1 MSSLMIADISEVLL
15 QMGLAASV
23 TETERAIAQEAIRVA
38 TAAVKRFLRYDPVQA
53 THTEFYPQNDFRVGA
68 RVGVWEADE
77 NTAYYREL
85 SGFVTNELQV
95 KHLPIRSITSLK
107 VDYDGRSATRAGSF
121 GSGTIQ
127 TEGSDFW
134 CNYDMEDSSGNKV
147 CKDGIIRS
155 HGRWPDVAGSVK
167 IVYVAGYSDAEL
179 HGQDSVIDASAI
191 LEAVIDEAV
200 RRVLKVYSRQKRRA
214 SGFAGPFSSESLG
227 AYSYSQD
234 TSITGRL
241 IGGGMD
247 ILPETEQKL
256 MEFQRFDLGVM

>member
-1 MSSLMIADISEVLL
+1 MAGIIADISEILL

-23 TETERAIAQEAIRVA
+23 TETERAIAQEALRVA

-53 THTEFYPQNDFRVGA
+53 THTEFYPQNDFRRGGRIA
-68 RVGVWEADE
+68 IWEVSD
-77 NTAYYREL
+77 TQAYTREL
-85 SGFVTNELQV
+85 SEFVSNEIQV

-107 VDYDGRSATRAGSF
+107 VDYDGRAGTRAGSF
-121 GSGTIQ
+121 GAGTAKV
-127 TEGSDFW
+127 EGTDFW
-134 CNYDMEDSSGNKV
+134 PNYDSEDSAGVKV

-155 HGRWPDVAGSVK
+155 LGAWPDVAGSVK

-214 SGFAGPFSSESLG
+214 SGFAGPFTSESLG
-227 AYSYSQD
+227 SYSYSVD
-234 TSITGRL
+234 SGIYAKL
-241 IGGGMD
+241 VGGGMD
-247 ILPETEQKL
+247 LLPETEQKL
-256 MEFQRFDLGVM
+256 QEFIRCDMGVM